1 LKSSWL
7 LCAGSS
13 HEWSGEL
20 HLDDIELSVV
30 NLPVKLKTL
39 TAGLDLQSALLRRSV
54 MSTPTQVVQQAY
66 AAFGRG
72 DVEGILAL
80 LTDDVRWRFVASAG
94 IPYAGEYTGKLQ
106 VRGWFGTLAESDD
119 IQKFEP
125 REFLEGPDHVTVLGW
140 EQTKPRP
147 NGKVFESEWVHVFT
161 LKNDKISRWIG
172 TLDTAAYVAAG
183 R

>member
-1 LKSSWL
+1 
-7 LCAGSS
+7 
-13 HEWSGEL
+13 
-20 HLDDIELSVV
+20 
-30 NLPVKLKTL
+30 
-39 TAGLDLQSALLRRSV
+39 

>member
-1 LKSSWL
+1 
-7 LCAGSS
+7 
-13 HEWSGEL
+13 
-20 HLDDIELSVV
+20 
-30 NLPVKLKTL
+30 
-39 TAGLDLQSALLRRSV
+39 
-54 MSTPTQVVQQAY
+54 MSTPTQFAQQAY
-66 AAFGRG
+66 VAFGRG

-80 LTDDVRWRFVASAG
+80 LTDDVQWRFVASAG
-94 IPYAGEYTGKLQ
+94 IPYAGGYTGKLQ
-106 VRGWFGTLAESDD
+106 VRGWFSTLAESDD

-161 LKNDKISRWIG
+161 IKNDKISRWIG

>member
-1 LKSSWL
+1 M
-7 LCAGSS
+7 
-13 HEWSGEL
+13 
-20 HLDDIELSVV
+20 
-30 NLPVKLKTL
+30 T
-39 TAGLDLQSALLRRSV
+39 
-54 MSTPTQVVQQAY
+54 TPIQVVQQAY

-80 LTDDVRWRFVASAG
+80 LTEDVQRCFVASAG
-94 IPYAGEYTGKLQ
+94 IPYAGRYSGKQQ
-106 VRGWFGTLAESDD
+106 VQGWFGTLAESDD

-161 LKNDKISRWIG
+161 LKNDKIERWIG
-172 TLDTAAYVAAG
+172 TLDTAAYMAAG
-183 R
+183 S